1 MSTKARFNRIPRYS
15 MGGFDISS
23 IMGGGGGGDM
33 MGSGIVD
40 TFNTK
45 IAEQDPG
52 YGQGAAMGGAVG
64 SAFGPIGKMVGST
77 IGGMLGGIAMS
88 GETRRAIPQRLIDER
103 KTGANQLANLTTN
116 NYNRFPINGYPNY
129 IYARGGKLRVR
140 GEEELTNYTPQEFGT
155 RSSHEMYVSPY
166 TLLKYLFPRRK
177 KYDKGGKVEPIYTN
191 NPNDPRLQAY
201 NYQLPSDIT
210 ESRSIIHNNGYKGGL
225 GTGKETIKEIGLLGD
240 AISFYPNPYAQ
251 GAGYLMSLPSTAL
264 SIYDKPTD
272 PTSYLGLIPN
282 APLKVA
288 SKTIKAA
295 SRLNTF
301 LNAANL
307 GIDYE
312 DLNKKALGGSINSN
326 KKYFDNTGKPYEI
339 FADGGKI
346 HIKPENRGKFTASAK
361 AHHMGVQA
369 YASHVL
375 ADPHASAT
383 MKKRANFARNAAKW
397 HHGDGSP
404 LEQIEDGPNV
414 HPTLG
419 GKLIP
424 LNDEA
429 SLVVGDNHGQDSDN
443 DGNEGVTMIN
453 PETGQ
458 PYAEVENGEVI
469 TSDNDVIS
477 DRIKLPDGRSV
488 AEAFI
493 PLQTEEGKL
502 KKKIEKGG
510 NIYKVNHYKR
520 DLQDIQAQEQQL
532 LDYSESMRERY
543 ANMPNKMAMGGK
555 LRKYALGQDGQFL
568 VPTDDNEYD
577 NEYYDG
583 NSNPY
588 QTPKIGFQSI
598 LNDVNSSNDNQYA
611 PAPATKPANNK
622 FLTGLQNGIGNAT
635 GFISNIYNAI
645 ANNKVK
651 PLPNPSTYNI
661 ANLKTTYNVNP
672 QLNAID
678 SETKS
683 MDKYINNNTSN
694 GVTARVNRIGNS
706 ARRIAA
712 YNQVLANKEN
722 IETGLIN
729 QAAMNGQQIGNQNID
744 LVNQNKKDIW
754 NLDKY
759 KLDETSR
766 NLTEIEYKLQQ
777 MDRDKRQNQ
786 LDYTKI
792 ATDLLG
798 KSNDSYSM
806 LMGTDAFDE
815 SVKSNPALKASLY
828 KYVSRQGNEKLLQ
841 RFIDLYGKVE

>member
-166 TLLKYLFPRRK
+166 TLLKYMFPRRRRFE
-177 KYDKGGKVEPIYTN
+177 DGGK
-191 NPNDPRLQAY
+191 
-201 NYQLPSDIT
+201 LPEYS
-210 ESRSIIHNNGYKGGL
+210 E
-225 GTGKETIKEIGLLGD
+225 
-240 AISFYPNPYAQ
+240 
-251 GAGYLMSLPSTAL
+251 
-264 SIYDKPTD
+264 
-272 PTSYLGLIPN
+272 
-282 APLKVA
+282 
-288 SKTIKAA
+288 
-295 SRLNTF
+295 
-301 LNAANL
+301 
-307 GIDYE
+307 
-312 DLNKKALGGSINSN
+312 
-326 KKYFDNTGKPYEI
+326 
-339 FADGGKI
+339 GGKI

-361 AHHMGVQA
+361 AHGMGVQE
-369 YASHVL
+369 YARHVL
-375 ADPHASAT
+375 ANPHASAT

-568 VPTDDNEYD
+568 IPTDDNEYD